1 MMSTEQRVA
10 MRSRWEAY
18 QEMLTTSA
26 EASGG
31 NAPAAS
37 DTPVQG
43 GGVSP
48 LYQLVLHFHLTLTA
62 LLSLIVHAC
71 FHGPCATLQS
81 QDLSNGRKFYRIQQ
95 R

>member
-1 MMSTEQRVA
+1 MMSIEQRVA
-10 MRSRWEAY
+10 MRSRGEAY
-18 QEMLTTSA
+18 HEMLTTSA
-26 EASGG
+26 EAGGG

-37 DTPVQG
+37 DTLVQG
-43 GGVSP
+43 GVP
-48 LYQLVLHFHLTLTA
+48 LYQLLLHFHLTLTI

-71 FHGPCATLQS
+71 FHGPTTTLQS